1 MASHVIQTASA
12 RPLAE
17 RWSELKHRFQ
27 DWRAAR
33 RRREQ
38 IWRELHSY
46 TDRELFD
53 LGITRADIPA
63 IVAGTY
69 SRY

>member
-1 MASHVIQTASA
+1 MASHVIQTSSA

-17 RWSELKHRFQ
+17 RWSELKQRFV
-27 DWRAAR
+27 DWRATR

-46 TDRELFD
+46 SDRDLFD
-53 LGITRADIPA
+53 LGISRADIPA

>member
-1 MASHVIQTASA
+1 MASHVIQNTST
-12 RPLAE
+12 RPLAV
-17 RWSELKHRFQ
+17 RWADLKQRFE

-46 TDRELFD
+46 SDRELFD
-53 LGITRADIPA
+53 LGISRADIPA